1 MVKDVPGLN
10 LDGERGVYRL
20 KEELKAVKKRTLV
33 SVAVNGRAV
42 REEGGEKSIPGRSR
56 SYVLTGDEMGNFVCS
71 RNAEQRESSGVVVGG
86 IGQVGKEA
94 EQVFRV
100 QLTAIEGARDIDAT
114 LNIFG
119 QERGVDSFCLQ
130 EQMIST
136 CDSGFRSGQTSPG

>member
-1 MVKDVPGLN
+1 M
-10 LDGERGVYRL
+10 
-20 KEELKAVKKRTLV
+20 

-42 REEGGEKSIPGRSR
+42 GGEGGEKSIPGRSR
-56 SYVLTGDEMGNFVCS
+56 SYVLTGGEMGNFVCS

-100 QLTAIEGARDIDAT
+100 QFTAVEGARDVDAT

-130 EQMIST
+130 ELMVST
-136 CDSGFRSGQTSPG
+136 CDSGFRNGQTSPG